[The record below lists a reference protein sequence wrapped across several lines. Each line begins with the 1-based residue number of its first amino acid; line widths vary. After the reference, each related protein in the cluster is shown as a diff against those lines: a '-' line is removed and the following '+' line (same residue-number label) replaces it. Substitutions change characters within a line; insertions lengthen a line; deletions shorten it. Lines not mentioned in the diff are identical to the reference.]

1 MSQWPEWMRP
11 GVRVVRG
18 PDWNVTI
25 KDRNSLDIGTL
36 SYVPKQAGDN
46 KVNVVWDNGLERSYR
61 SGYTGHYDLRAYDI
75 QQVGKII
82 FVKIWAWLFKTNDVV
97 S

>member
-18 PDWNVTI
+18 PDWNATI
-25 KDRNSLDIGTL
+25 RDQAILDLGTL

-46 KVNVVWDNGLERSYR
+46 KVTVVWDNGLERSYR
-61 SGYTGHYDLRAYDI
+61 SGYSGHYELRAYDT
-75 QQVGKII
+75 QQVGK
-82 FVKIWAWLFKTNDVV
+82 